1 MKYYV
6 EQKYYDNG
14 AVEAQMLLESEV
26 IGVPSMEWHAGATP
40 NESRFKELSG
50 YDLYVDVFES
60 YEEAE
65 EFYNDALNA

>member
-26 IGVPSMEWHAGATP
+26 IGVPGMEWHAGATP
-40 NESRFKELSG
+40 NESCFKELSG

-60 YEEAE
+60 YEEEE

>member
-1 MKYYV
+1 
-6 EQKYYDNG
+6 
-14 AVEAQMLLESEV
+14 MLLESEV

>member
-14 AVEAQMLLESEV
+14 KIDARILFESEV
-26 IGVPSMEWHAGATP
+26 IGVPGMEWYAGATP
-40 NESRFKELSG
+40 NESRYKEFPE

-65 EFYNDALNA
+65 GFLNDTLNA